1 MKTAIFSCLLLFAG
15 IVCAAAEPLNVYCTT
30 FPLYLLTRN
39 LTQGCRNVHTELIIP
54 PGTGCPHD
62 YALTPRDMR
71 KLGAKNMVLVRNGLG
86 LDDFILKPLRKMN
99 PGAKIIDT
107 SAGIPALELEEKCG
121 HDDCHEHHHGSKNP
135 HLFAS
140 PFEAVSHNDK
150 ALMLT
155 GVGSDDA
162 KLVQRAVVASDIA
175 RIMNRFSVLIV
186 ERKHD
191 RDNIDSTAVVSNDE
205 LKKIEAPEDLT
216 ELVASRGTKK

>member
-15 IVCAAAEPLNVYCTT
+15 IACAAAEPLNVYCTT

-140 PFEAVSHNDK
+140 PFEAV
-150 ALMLT
+150 
-155 GVGSDDA
+155 
-162 KLVQRAVVASDIA
+162 R
-175 RIMNRFSVLIV
+175 IV
-186 ERKHD
+186 EKPLIRRMRRHTG
-191 RDNIDSTAVVSNDE
+191 RMQEFIRRSSASFAASLPLPRGNTVS
-205 LKKIEAPEDLT
+205 
-216 ELVASRGTKK
+216 ASGRL

>member
-1 MKTAIFSCLLLFAG
+1 
-15 IVCAAAEPLNVYCTT
+15 
-30 FPLYLLTRN
+30 
-39 LTQGCRNVHTELIIP
+39 
-54 PGTGCPHD
+54 
-62 YALTPRDMR
+62 MR
-71 KLGAKNMVLVRNGLG
+71 
-86 LDDFILKPLRKMN
+86 
-99 PGAKIIDT
+99 
-107 SAGIPALELEEKCG
+107 
-121 HDDCHEHHHGSKNP
+121 
-135 HLFAS
+135 S